1 MEEDDE
7 ALMPIWKQCKHRR
20 TIPYHPLTNALSFRT
35 ALALH
40 TYCAFVALCKAA
52 EAQYYRREHVLQMPG
67 QLHLDEKVTAEEN
80 LHTDIQKKAPSAS
93 EGATSIDKMV
103 QASNL
108 LSGKESK
115 MEAQTAMMVP
125 LTFDVNPQLEEDE
138 HVYLA
143 TIDDQ
148 AKFMRWHYR
157 LGHLSFSKLKQLA
170 LNGKIP

>member
-20 TIPYHPLTNALSFRT
+20 TIPYHSLTNMLSFRT
-35 ALALH
+35 ALASR
-40 TYCAFVALCKAA
+40 TYRTFVALCKAA
-52 EAQYYRREHVLQMPG
+52 EVQYYHREHVLQMPG
-67 QLHLDEKVTAEEN
+67 QLHLDEKFTVEEN
-80 LHTDIQKKAPSAS
+80 LHTNIQKKAPSAS

-108 LSGKESK
+108 LQGKESK
-115 MEAQTAMMVP
+115 MEAQTIMMVP
-125 LTFDVNPQLEEDE
+125 LTFDVNPQLEEDK

-148 AKFMRWHYR
+148 AKLMRWHYH